1 MVIPPGGEIR
11 YQPVVDTHA
20 SFKPSVSGYLQSS
33 QPTRSLED
41 VTGAA
46 LRELSKPGNGPQ
58 RPPERMRP
66 VIPGGGRFKR

>member
-1 MVIPPGGEIR
+1 MIPPGGEIR

-20 SFKPSVSGYLQSS
+20 SFKPSVSGYCRAATQ
-33 QPTRSLED
+33 QRPLED
-41 VTGAA
+41 VTSAA

-66 VIPGGGRFKR
+66 VIPGGGRFER